1 MKDEPELMQG
11 TSQRLA
17 RQVRLNG
24 RQAAL
29 DKPFAAQP
37 VG

>member
-1 MKDEPELMQG
+1 MLG
-11 TSQRLA
+11 TAQRLA
-17 RQVRLNG
+17 RQVRLLG

-29 DKPFAAQP
+29 DKSFAAQP